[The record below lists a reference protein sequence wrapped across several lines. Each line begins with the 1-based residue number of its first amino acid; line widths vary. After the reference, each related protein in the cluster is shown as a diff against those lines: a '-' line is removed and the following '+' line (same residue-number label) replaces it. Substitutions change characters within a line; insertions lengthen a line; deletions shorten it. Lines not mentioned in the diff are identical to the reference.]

1 MSIILRALKKL
12 FAIRVS
18 VTLLFRLFQNIRLH
32 LRKLKMV
39 IELAGNFNLSQWE
52 VLPFTRCILHLNKK
66 PKIWR
71 FYCGLWWLLFLATV
85 FFFNL
90 LTFRSK
96 NFKVY
101 LKTSIVS
108 PAYLTLK
115 KKKHNYCLDILK
127 FLRMYWREE
136 KNELYRIQNIVKALL
151 RKNTCERLL
160 KYTYN
165 LLRKENFQNKAH

>member
-1 MSIILRALKKL
+1 MNLVFPYLFCSPRLLCCKNSSDIETVSRLFMSVILRALKKL

-52 VLPFTRCILHLNKK
+52 VLPFTRCILHLKSLRFEDF
-66 PKIWR
+66 IAAFDDSFFWR
-71 FYCGLWWLLFLATV
+71 L
-85 FFFNL
+85 FFFKL

-127 FLRMYWREE
+127 FCVC
-136 KNELYRIQNIVKALL
+136 IGVK
-151 RKNTCERLL
+151 RKTNCIGY
-160 KYTYN
+160 KI
-165 LLRKENFQNKAH
+165 

>member
-1 MSIILRALKKL
+1 MNLVFPYLFCSPRLLCCKNSSDIETVSRLFMSVILRALKKL

-66 PKIWR
+66 PKMWR
-71 FYCGLWWLLFLATV
+71 FFCGLWWLLFLETV
-85 FFFNL
+85 FFKL

-108 PAYLTLK
+108 PAYLTFLK
-115 KKKHNYCLDILK
+115 KSITT
-127 FLRMYWREE
+127 
-136 KNELYRIQNIVKALL
+136 V
-151 RKNTCERLL
+151 
-160 KYTYN
+160 
-165 LLRKENFQNKAH
+165 

>member
-1 MSIILRALKKL
+1 MNLVFPYLFCSPRLLCCKNSSDIETVSRLFMSVILRALKKL

-71 FYCGLWWLLFLATV
+71 FFAAFDDSFFWRL
-85 FFFNL
+85 FFFKL

-101 LKTSIVS
+101 LKTSIVF

-115 KKKHNYCLDILK
+115 KKS
-127 FLRMYWREE
+127 
-136 KNELYRIQNIVKALL
+136 V
-151 RKNTCERLL
+151 T
-160 KYTYN
+160 TV
-165 LLRKENFQNKAH
+165 

>member
-1 MSIILRALKKL
+1 MNLVFPYLFCSPRLLCCKNSSDIETVSRLFMSVILRALKKL

-71 FYCGLWWLLFLATV
+71 FSCGLWWLLFLETV
-85 FFFNL
+85 FFFKL

-108 PAYLTLK
+108 PAYLTFFK
-115 KKKHNYCLDILK
+115 KSITT
-127 FLRMYWREE
+127 
-136 KNELYRIQNIVKALL
+136 V
-151 RKNTCERLL
+151 
-160 KYTYN
+160 
-165 LLRKENFQNKAH
+165 

>member
-1 MSIILRALKKL
+1 MPRLWIYFFTYLFCSPRLLCCKNCSDIETVSRLLMSVIFRVLTKL
-12 FAIRVS
+12 FVMRVS
-18 VTLLFRLFQNIRLH
+18 VFLLFRLFQNIRLH

-66 PKIWR
+66 PKMWR
-71 FYCGLWWLLFLATV
+71 FFCGLWWLLFLETV
-85 FFFNL
+85 FFKL

-101 LKTSIVS
+101 LKTSIVF

-115 KKKHNYCLDILK
+115 KKK
-127 FLRMYWREE
+127 
-136 KNELYRIQNIVKALL
+136 A
-151 RKNTCERLL
+151 
-160 KYTYN
+160 
-165 LLRKENFQNKAH
+165 

>member
-1 MSIILRALKKL
+1 MSVILRALKKL

-66 PKIWR
+66 PKLRFEDFFAAFDDSFFWR
-71 FYCGLWWLLFLATV
+71 LFFLK
-85 FFFNL
+85 L

-101 LKTSIVS
+101 LKTSIVF
-108 PAYLTLK
+108 PAYLT
-115 KKKHNYCLDILK
+115 
-127 FLRMYWREE
+127 
-136 KNELYRIQNIVKALL
+136 
-151 RKNTCERLL
+151 
-160 KYTYN
+160 
-165 LLRKENFQNKAH
+165 

>member
-1 MSIILRALKKL
+1 MSVILRVLTKL
-12 FAIRVS
+12 FVMRVS
-18 VTLLFRLFQNIRLH
+18 VFLLFRLFQNIRLH

-66 PKIWR
+66 PKMWR
-71 FYCGLWWLLFLATV
+71 FFCGLWWLLFLETV
-85 FFFNL
+85 FFKL

-101 LKTSIVS
+101 LKTSIVF

-115 KKKHNYCLDILK
+115 KKKRNYCLDILN
-127 FLRMYWREE
+127 FLRMYWREK

-151 RKNTCERLL
+151 RNNTCERLL

-165 LLRKENFQNKAH
+165 LLRKENFQSKAH

>member
-1 MSIILRALKKL
+1 M
-12 FAIRVS
+12 
-18 VTLLFRLFQNIRLH
+18 T
-32 LRKLKMV
+32 
-39 IELAGNFNLSQWE
+39 
-52 VLPFTRCILHLNKK
+52 PFSGDC
-66 PKIWR
+66 
-71 FYCGLWWLLFLATV
+71 
-85 FFFNL
+85 FFFKL

-151 RKNTCERLL
+151 RRNTCERLL

-165 LLRKENFQNKAH
+165 LLRKENFRSKAH

>member
-1 MSIILRALKKL
+1 MSVILRALKKL

-52 VLPFTRCILHLNKK
+52 VLPFTRCILHLKSLRFEDF
-66 PKIWR
+66 IAAFDDSFFWR
-71 FYCGLWWLLFLATV
+71 L
-85 FFFNL
+85 FFFKL

-151 RKNTCERLL
+151 RNNTCERLL

-165 LLRKENFQNKAH
+165 LLRKENFQSKAH